1 MIGARNVE
9 QLHPAYFAIVMST
22 GIISIAFNGLGF
34 AEIALALFALNIV
47 LYAAL
52 IVLSV
57 MRLVFFPRA
66 LVQDLLSP
74 QRCWGFLTFVVGTH
88 TVGSQFLVFSGQVLI
103 AQILWVVGLVSWIG
117 FVYLIYINLFI
128 NFNGPIEKVISGA
141 TLLTVVSTQSVAV
154 LGSQIA
160 HTFGVF
166 SGIVEL
172 FALTHFAAGWV
183 LYLILIVLVTYRLL
197 ILPLKPEDWTGPYWI
212 CMGAVAITTLAG
224 SNILLNLDNGQ
235 LSGPILAFTY
245 VAWAI
250 GAWWIPI
257 QIGLDI
263 WKFTRIRI
271 SGKVPWWIA
280 VFPWLRL
287 GFGSGPQHFYEPL
300 SWGRVFP
307 MGMFTAATIAL
318 TSASNFEVLFL
329 IPSIWGW
336 FALVVWALTFVGT
349 LRAVAQTYLSNE
361 EGVNP

>member
-1 MIGARNVE
+1 MRGARSLE
-9 QLHPAYFAIVMST
+9 QLHPAYFAMVMST

-34 AEIALALFALNIV
+34 SEIAFTLFVLNIA

-52 IVLSV
+52 LVMFL
-57 MRLVFFPRA
+57 MRLSIYPRA
-66 LVQDLLSP
+66 FVQDLLSP

-88 TVGSQFLVFSGQVLI
+88 TVGSQFFIFSGQVLV
-103 AQILWVVGLVSWIG
+103 AQVLWVVGLTGWIG
-117 FVYLIYINLFI
+117 FIYLIYINLFI
-128 NFNGPIEKVISGA
+128 NFNGPIEKVVSGA
-141 TLLTVVSTQSVAV
+141 TLLTIVSTQSVAV

-160 HTFGVF
+160 HTFGTF

-183 LYLILIVLVTYRLL
+183 LYLIIIALVTYRLL

-224 SNILLNLDNGQ
+224 SNILLNLDVGQ

-263 WKFTRIRI
+263 WKFTRINM
-271 SGKVPWWIA
+271 SGRMPRWIA

-287 GFGSGPQHFYEPL
+287 GFGRGPHHFYEPL

-336 FALVVWALTFVGT
+336 FALVVWALTFAGT
-349 LRAVAQTYLSNE
+349 LRALKRTLLPYDESEDA
-361 EGVNP
+361 